1 MQGEPGLGDQP
12 LNSPTPARGE
22 SAIFTWKGSGEA
34 ILADDEPTVRSVAAR
49 ALQRL
54 GLTVTQC
61 VDGREAVALVQAD
74 PARWRLVVLDLTMP
88 VLAGDMALEQ
98 ILSIR
103 SDLGAI
109 IYSGYSE
116 DEMRG
121 RFAGR
126 PGVGF
131 LQKPFTVRALSE
143 AVASVLGPSA

>member
-1 MQGEPGLGDQP
+1 MPSEYAPGDQQ
-12 LNSPTPARGE
+12 SSTPAPSRSE
-22 SAIFTWKGSGEA
+22 SGVFAWKGSGEA

-61 VDGREAVALVQAD
+61 VDGREAVKLVQAE
-74 PARWRLVVLDLTMP
+74 PQRWRLVVLDLTMP
-88 VLAGDMALEQ
+88 VLAGDLALEQ
-98 ILSIR
+98 ILTIR

-116 DEMRG
+116 DEMRV
-121 RFAGR
+121 RLAGR

-131 LQKPFTVRALSE
+131 LQKPFTVRSLSD
-143 AVASVLGPSA
+143 AVAGVLGPSA